1 LQPGGHRFDPGQL
14 HQDFAVGEDFM
25 DSLLELV
32 GGIAEV
38 FAEPLAGL
46 LVSVGRSIGGAA
58 SQDDLAGSIFGKSP
72 WWRS

>member
-1 LQPGGHRFDPGQL
+1 
-14 HQDFAVGEDFM
+14 M
-25 DSLLELV
+25 DSLLELA

-38 FAEPLAGL
+38 FVEPLAEL

-58 SQDDLAGSIFGKSP
+58 SQDDSAGSLFGQSP

>member
-1 LQPGGHRFDPGQL
+1 
-14 HQDFAVGEDFM
+14 M